1 MPNRRDKPR
10 HKRPKVYTRN
20 KSIKKSLTARKSL
33 PPILFIGLIFL
44 RVSFVSHIQQIMN
57 RTKIPLEAEHLLSGC
72 VGGSIAMTIVLADT
86 YPGVE

>member
-10 HKRPKVYTRN
+10 HKRPKVYIRN
-20 KSIKKSLTARKSL
+20 KSITARKSL

-57 RTKIPLEAEHLLSGC
+57 RTKIPLVAQHLLSGC